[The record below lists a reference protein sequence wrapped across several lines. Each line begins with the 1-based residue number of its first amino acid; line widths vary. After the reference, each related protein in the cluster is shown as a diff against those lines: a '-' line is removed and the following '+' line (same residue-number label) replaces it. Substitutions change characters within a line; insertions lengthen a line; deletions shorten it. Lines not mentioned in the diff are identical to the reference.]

1 MCAMVEGK
9 WFQPGA
15 DAAEAFA
22 IREKVFGRGRDA
34 LDDESW
40 NVLVWYA
47 GEPAATGRLWWREG
61 AFWLGDIA
69 VLPELRGK
77 RLGDLTLRLLLF
89 KAESHAARLLR
100 LVSPVD
106 VTGFFAKLG
115 FQPEGEEAD
124 GRLSMLLRG
133 EDLCLDTCKGCKKDC
148 PNRRS

>member
-1 MCAMVEGK
+1 MVEGK

-22 IREKVFGRGRDA
+22 IREKVFGRGRD
-34 LDDESW
+34 DMDNESW
-40 NVLVWYA
+40 NVLVWFA

-69 VLPELRGK
+69 VLPELRGR

-89 KAESHAARLLR
+89 KAETHAARLLR
-100 LVSPVD
+100 LVSPTD

-115 FQPEGEEAD
+115 FKPEGEAA
-124 GRLSMLLRG
+124 GGQQPMLLRG

-148 PNRRS
+148 PNRKD